1 MKKLLTLRKRK
12 LMMTLSVLL
21 ALFAGMTSPVSAQ
34 ETLTVYDGTN
44 SNDYVPVY
52 GNWADAY
59 LKSEFVIPAADLAAM
74 EGSSITA
81 LKFYLKSAP
90 SKQWT
95 GTFQVF
101 LKEVENTTMSAFSG
115 TEDATIV
122 YEGKFNVASNELPI
136 TFANTYD
143 YNGGNLLVG
152 VYQIEYGVYAA
163 SSFYG
168 VGQAYN
174 SAVNGYNSTSLTNIS
189 ATGRAFI
196 PKTTFT
202 YESAADGPALKV
214 QNYKDGETLAF
225 GMVNPGATQTLTL
238 VNPGTEAV
246 TVNIATTGDFTADKT
261 QVTIAANKGTETVTI
276 AAPDATA
283 NGTITFTPTATGVD
297 AITLNLSCTIK
308 DPNKVFIDFSDKK
321 LPTGDAT
328 GDWTTAGIGSYTTG
342 DYASSYVW
350 DFSNGYAW
358 YKSTSSSAGYVDYYY
373 HSLVSPL
380 MKFTEGEKLIFK
392 VKKEVTSST
401 YLGYLRVDYTTDGS
415 TWKAVDGGTF
425 ADAALTTEWA
435 EKEVTIPATT
445 KQIRFVAAGI
455 ALDDIYGGEL
465 STEPVMKVT
474 ASDYAFGMIT
484 ADATTTFTI
493 ANTGKSALTD
503 IEVTSSNAAFTISDI
518 PASVEPD
525 APATVTVTM
534 SAATK
539 GQGQKGTITIAAP
552 NQESVTFNVSG
563 YVADT
568 DLFYEDFSGNKLP
581 DGWTMESG
589 STYNNYEW
597 TFGNATATGSNKN
610 ARLITPALT
619 VKEGEKMAIEIKK
632 YNTWACTLP
641 IYISKDGGDFTL
653 LKTIANIDLSDQFK
667 VFFIEG
673 LDAGSYKIRF
683 DGDGIVMNAVNGF
696 HLDQN
701 APVMEMVTTGAA
713 AFGKVTASAEKTYT
727 VKNAGTGTL
736 TVNIASDNDAFTVA
750 PAQLN
755 IAAGKT
761 ADFTI
766 TFNYVA
772 GNYGVK
778 NATVTVTPTYNEE
791 LVYTIAATAK
801 AMDPNAW
808 DEDFE
813 EGSMPTGWEAT
824 NWSVE
829 SFSYPSTNAT
839 KIAKAGGANA
849 TLITP
854 RLQANEND
862 VLIWEALYDWAD
874 EGIKVEYS
882 DDEKENWKTVEIDGL
897 TMDQTKGY
905 RPLDNGASSYSD
917 RGRKLDMQF
926 IAPADGYY
934 YLRFTSSYSG
944 NGVDNFN
951 GFKLALK
958 EHDAVISETNIRKT
972 FNQYGDYNVSVTVKE
987 MVGKDEELTAKF
999 FVGDVQYGEAVTETV
1014 PAGGEKEFVIAVRF
1028 NDLVEGDAYIVV
1040 SNDNIEL
1047 TSDKVAIT
1055 TKAAIV
1061 LDENIAPEEDLPT
1074 GGYQDKV
1081 VVKYTAKQ
1089 GWNTICMPFALIDAD
1104 LTALF
1109 GEGWKAYEF
1118 YQYKNGEL
1126 GFREASRRSA
1136 GYPYIVYCENVP
1148 TIEEPGY
1155 ILTYVSFTTEKYD
1168 EYSGA
1173 KFQGTFTPMAE
1184 GTLAGKYG
1192 VTPDGKI
1199 RKGGANA
1206 TMPGFRGYFELP
1218 ADAPAPTLSFTDENG
1233 ETTYIRGIEAEQI
1246 LKGAY
1251 NLQGQPVDTPTKG
1264 VYIINGKK
1272 VVIK

>member
-1 MKKLLTLRKRK
+1 
-12 LMMTLSVLL
+12 MTLSVLL
-21 ALFAGMTSPVSAQ
+21 ALFAGGVNSAWAQ
-34 ETLTVYDGTN
+34 RTLLYEYGFEDYNLAADGWTTQNPSGRN
-44 SNDYVPVY
+44 S
-52 GNWADAY
+52 
-59 LKSEFVIPAADLAAM
+59 SEFAIAGAAKKT
-74 EGSSITA
+74 GSYGFRFSS
-81 LKFYLKSAP
+81 YSAR
-90 SKQWT
+90 
-95 GTFQVF
+95 G
-101 LKEVENTTMSAFSG
+101 ENTQYLISP
-115 TEDATIV
+115 
-122 YEGKFNVASNELPI
+122 ELS
-136 TFANTYD
+136 TD
-143 YNGGNLLVG
+143 NGGIVLSF
-152 VYQIEYGVYAA
+152 QYAA
-163 SSFYG
+163 SSTSGTETFK
-168 VGQAYN
+168 VGYSTTTADIE
-174 SAVNGYNSTSLTNIS
+174 SFTWGDEISYNSTSW
-189 ATGRAFI
+189 
-196 PKTTFT
+196 KEYKETFPSGT
-202 YESAADGPALKV
+202 KYVAVYYYANYQYRLYVDDFVFEAVEILDGPALIV
-214 QNYKDGETLAF
+214 QGYNDGETLSF

-238 VNPGTEAV
+238 VNPGTEDV
-246 TVNIATTGDFTADKT
+246 TVNIATTGGFTADKS
-261 QVTIAANKGTETVTI
+261 QVTIAANKGTKTVTI
-276 AAPDATA
+276 TAPDATA

-342 DYASSYVW
+342 SSASSYAW

-392 VKKEVTSST
+392 VKKEVTYST

-415 TWKAVDGGTF
+415 TWTAVDRGTF
-425 ADAALTTEWA
+425 ADADLTTEWA

-445 KQIRFVAAGI
+445 KKIRFVAAGI

-474 ASDYAFGMIT
+474 ASDYAFGMIA
-484 ADATTTFTI
+484 ADATTTFKI
-493 ANTGKSALTD
+493 ANTGKSALTG
-503 IEVTSSNAAFTISDI
+503 IEVTSSNAAFTISDV
-518 PASVEPD
+518 PTSVEPD
-525 APATVTVTM
+525 ATATVTVTM

-539 GQGQKGTITIAAP
+539 GQQEGTITISAP
-552 NQESVTFNVSG
+552 NQEPAKFNVSG

-568 DLFYEDFSGNKLP
+568 ELFYEDFSGNKLP
-581 DGWTMESG
+581 DGWTNTG
-589 STYNNYEW
+589 W
-597 TFGNATATGSNKN
+597 TFDNGEATGSYRSTKYQ
-610 ARLITPALT
+610 LITPALT
-619 VKEGEKMAIEIKK
+619 VESGEKMAIEVMK
-632 YNTWACTLP
+632 TRDSGCAMD
-641 IYISKDGGDFTL
+641 IYVSKDGGDFA
-653 LKTIANIDLSDQFK
+653 KKQTIADGDLINGTYK

-683 DGDGIVMNAVNGF
+683 DANDNKISAVNGF
-696 HLDQN
+696 HPDVN

-713 AFGKVTASAEKTYT
+713 AFGKVTASAAKTYT

-755 IAAGKT
+755 IAAGET
-761 ADFTI
+761 ANFTV
-766 TFNYVA
+766 TFNYTEGSYGNFA
-772 GNYGVK
+772 GNI
-778 NATVTVTPTYNEE
+778 TVTPTYNEA
-791 LVYTIAATAK
+791 LAVTIAASAK
-801 AMDPNAW
+801 ATDPNAW

-813 EGSMPTGWEAT
+813 EDSMPIGWVAT
-824 NWSVE
+824 DWSVGL
-829 SFSYPSTNAT
+829 FSNNSTNDT
-839 KIAKAGGANA
+839 QIAKAGGYGA
-849 TLITP
+849 TIITP
-854 RLQANEND
+854 RLQANKGD
-862 VLIWEALYDWAD
+862 VLVWEALFDWYD

-882 DDEKENWKTVEIDGL
+882 DDEKASWKVVEVEGL
-897 TMDQTKGY
+897 TRATKTTYGKDDITDCY
-905 RPLDNGASSYSD
+905 IPNQNNISS
-917 RGRKLDMQF
+917 RGSKLDMQF

-951 GFKLALK
+951 GFKLAPK
-958 EHDAVISETNIRKT
+958 DHDAVISTTNIRST
-972 FNQYGDYNVSVTVKE
+972 FYQYGDYNVSVTVKE

-999 FVGDVQYGEAVTETV
+999 FVGDVQYGEAVTGTV
-1014 PAGGEKEFVIAVRF
+1014 PAGGEKDFVITVRF

-1047 TSDKVAIT
+1047 TSNKVAIT
-1055 TKAAIV
+1055 TKAAVV
-1061 LDENIAPEEDLPT
+1061 LDEAVAPEGLGT
-1074 GGYQDKV
+1074 GYQDKV

-1089 GWNTICMPFALIDAD
+1089 GWNTICMPFALTDDD

-1109 GEGWKAYEF
+1109 GEGWKVYEF

-1199 RKGGANA
+1199 RKGGAGA

-1218 ADAPAPTLSFTDENG
+1218 ADAPAPTLSFTDESG

>member
-1 MKKLLTLRKRK
+1 MI
-12 LMMTLSVLL
+12 MFHFMVIS
-21 ALFAGMTSPVSAQ
+21 
-34 ETLTVYDGTN
+34 
-44 SNDYVPVY
+44 
-52 GNWADAY
+52 GNN
-59 LKSEFVIPAADLAAM
+59 
-74 EGSSITA
+74 ITA
-81 LKFYLKSAP
+81 LKFYSNTA
-90 SKQWT
+90 SVNWT
-95 GTFQVF
+95 GTFLVF
-101 LKEVENTTMSAFSG
+101 LKEVETTAISGYNGAEGAEIVFSG
-115 TEDATIV
+115 TGLAVDANKEMLV
-122 YEGKFNVASNELPI
+122 
-136 TFANTYD
+136 TFTDGYT

-152 VYQIEYGVYAA
+152 FYQTVKGNYKAMK
-163 SSFYG
+163 FYG
-168 VGQAYN
+168 VNQDIITAWQGY
-174 SAVNGYNSTSLTNIS
+174 SSSGIDAVGG
-189 ATGRAFI
+189 TGRYFI

-202 YESAADGPALKV
+202 YEKKVEGPGLKIDG
-214 QNYKDGETLAF
+214 YKNGETLAF

-238 VNPGTEAV
+238 VNPGTEDV
-246 TVNIATTGDFTADKT
+246 TVNITTTGGFTADKS
-261 QVTIAANKGTETVTI
+261 QVTIAANKGTKTVTI
-276 AAPDATA
+276 TAPDATA

-308 DPNKVFIDFSDKK
+308 DPNKVFIDFSDNA

-342 DYASSYVW
+342 SSASSYAW

-392 VKKEVTSST
+392 VKKEVTYST

-415 TWKAVDGGTF
+415 TWTAVDGGTF

-474 ASDYAFGMIT
+474 ASDYVFGMIA

-493 ANTGKSALTD
+493 ANTGKSALTG
-503 IEVTSSNAAFTISDI
+503 IEVTSSNAAFTISGI

-701 APVMEMVTTGAA
+701 APVMKMVTTGAA

-761 ADFTI
+761 ADFTV
-766 TFNYVA
+766 TFNYTEGRYGNFA
-772 GNYGVK
+772 GNI
-778 NATVTVTPTYNEE
+778 TVTPTYNEA
-791 LVYTIAATAK
+791 LAVTIAASAK
-801 AMDPNAW
+801 ATDPNAW

-813 EGSMPTGWEAT
+813 DVTGSELPAGWDANKFTVGTYSGWAT
-824 NWSVE
+824 
-829 SFSYPSTNAT
+829 STNST
-839 KIAKAGGANA
+839 KYAIASEKGA
-849 TLITP
+849 TLVTP
-854 RLQANEND
+854 RLQATAGQT
-862 VLIWEALYDWAD
+862 LTWEANCDYKD

-882 DDEKENWKTVEIDGL
+882 DDERATWKVVEIDGL
-897 TMDQTKGY
+897 TLSTTSGKENYYLPQ
-905 RPLDNGASSYSD
+905 DNGYTSGA
-917 RGRKLDMQF
+917 KLDMSF
-926 IAPADGYY
+926 TAPADGYY
-934 YLRFTSSYSG
+934 YLRFTSSYARE
-944 NGVDNFN
+944 GVDNFN
-951 GFKLALK
+951 GFKLAPK
-958 EHDAVISETNIRKT
+958 DHDAVISTTNIRST
-972 FNQYGDYNVSVTVKE
+972 FYQYGDYNVSVTVKE

-999 FVGDVQYGEAVTETV
+999 YVGDVQYGEAVTETV

-1055 TKAAIV
+1055 TKAAVV
-1061 LDENIAPEEDLPT
+1061 LDEAVAPEGLGT
-1074 GGYQDKV
+1074 GYQDKV

-1089 GWNTICMPFALIDAD
+1089 GWNTICMPFELTDAD

-1118 YQYKNGEL
+1118 KSYSNGEL
-1126 GFREASRRSA
+1126 GFQPASRRYA

-1168 EYSGA
+1168 ERSGA

-1206 TMPGFRGYFELP
+1206 TMSGFRGYFELP

>member
-12 LMMTLSVLL
+12 LMMTLSLLL
-21 ALFAGMTSPVSAQ
+21 ALFAGGVNSAWAQ
-34 ETLTVYDGTN
+34 RTLPYEYGFEDYNLAADGWTTQNPSGRN
-44 SNDYVPVY
+44 S
-52 GNWADAY
+52 
-59 LKSEFVIPAADLAAM
+59 SEFAIAGAAKKT
-74 EGSSITA
+74 GSYGFRFSS
-81 LKFYLKSAP
+81 YSAR
-90 SKQWT
+90 
-95 GTFQVF
+95 G
-101 LKEVENTTMSAFSG
+101 ENTQYLISP
-115 TEDATIV
+115 
-122 YEGKFNVASNELPI
+122 ELS
-136 TFANTYD
+136 TD
-143 YNGGNLLVG
+143 NGGIILSF
-152 VYQIEYGVYAA
+152 QYAA
-163 SSFYG
+163 SSTSGTETFK
-168 VGQAYN
+168 VGYSTTTADIE
-174 SAVNGYNSTSLTNIS
+174 SFTWGDEISYNSTSW
-189 ATGRAFI
+189 
-196 PKTTFT
+196 KEYKETFPSGT
-202 YESAADGPALKV
+202 KYVAIYYYANYQYRLYVDDFVFEAVEILDGPALIV
-214 QNYKDGETLAF
+214 QGYNDGETLAF
-225 GMVNPGATQTLTL
+225 GMVNPSATQTLTL
-238 VNPGTEAV
+238 VNPGTEAII
-246 TVNIATTGDFTADKT
+246 VNIATTGGFTADKS
-261 QVTIAANKGTETVTI
+261 QVTIAANKGTEMVTI

-283 NGTITFTPTATGVD
+283 NGTIKFTPTVAGVD

-308 DPNKVFIDFSDKK
+308 DPNKVFIDFFDNA

-342 DYASSYVW
+342 SSASSYAW

-392 VKKEVTSST
+392 VKKEVTYST

-415 TWKAVDGGTF
+415 TWTAVDGGTF

-435 EKEVTIPATT
+435 EKEITIPATT
-445 KQIRFVAAGI
+445 KKIRFVAAGI

-474 ASDYAFGMIT
+474 ASDYVFGMIA

-493 ANTGKSALTD
+493 ANTGKSALTG
-503 IEVTSSNAAFTISDI
+503 IEVTSSKAAFTISDV
-518 PASVEPD
+518 PTSVEPG
-525 APATVTVTM
+525 ATATVTVTM

-539 GQGQKGTITIAAP
+539 GQGQEGKITISAP

-568 DLFYEDFSGNKLP
+568 ELFYEDFSGNALP
-581 DGWTMESG
+581 DGWTNTG
-589 STYNNYEW
+589 W
-597 TFGNATATGSNKN
+597 TFANGEATGSYRSTKYQ
-610 ARLITPALT
+610 LITPALT
-619 VKEGEKMAIEIKK
+619 VESGEKMAIEVMK
-632 YNTWACTLP
+632 TRDSGCAMD
-641 IYISKDGGDFTL
+641 IYVSKDGGDFT
-653 LKTIANIDLSDQFK
+653 KKQTIANDDLINGTYK

-673 LDAGSYKIRF
+673 LEAGSYKIRF
-683 DGDGIVMNAVNGF
+683 DANDNKISAVNGF
-696 HLDQN
+696 HPDQN

-736 TVNIASDNDAFTVA
+736 TVNIASDNTTDFAVS
-750 PAQLN
+750 PAQLD
-755 IAAGKT
+755 IAAGET

-824 NWSVE
+824 NWSVG
-829 SFSYPSTNAT
+829 SFSYTSTNDT

-958 EHDAVISETNIRKT
+958 EHDAVISATNIRST
-972 FNQYGDYNVSVTVKE
+972 FNQFTDYNVSVTVKE

-999 FVGDVQYGEAVTETV
+999 YVDGEQYGEAVTETV

-1055 TKAAIV
+1055 TKAAVV
-1061 LDENIAPEEDLPT
+1061 LDEAVAPEGLGT
-1074 GGYQDKV
+1074 GYQDKV

-1089 GWNTICMPFALIDAD
+1089 GWNTICMPFALTDAD

-1109 GEGWKAYEF
+1109 GEDWKAYEF
-1118 YQYKNGEL
+1118 KSYSNGEL
-1126 GFREASRRSA
+1126 EFSEASRRYA

-1155 ILTYVSFTTEKYD
+1155 ILTYVSFATEKSD
-1168 EYSGA
+1168 EYNGA
-1173 KFQGTFTPMAE
+1173 KFQGTFTPMEA
-1184 GTLAGKYG
+1184 GSLAGKYG

-1218 ADAPAPTLSFTDENG
+1218 ADAPAPTLSFTDESG